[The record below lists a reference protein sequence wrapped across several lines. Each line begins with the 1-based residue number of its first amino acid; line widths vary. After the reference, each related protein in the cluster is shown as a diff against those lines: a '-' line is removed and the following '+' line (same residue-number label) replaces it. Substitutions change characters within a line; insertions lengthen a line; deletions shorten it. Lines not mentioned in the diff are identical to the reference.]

1 VQISSASYAA
11 SQPLASA
18 SHAPKLEK
26 PIEKLADIILADA
39 VRGNQIDI
47 KV

>member
-1 VQISSASYAA
+1 MKISAASLAA

-18 SHAPKLEK
+18 THAPKLQK

-47 KV
+47 NV

>member
-1 VQISSASYAA
+1 MQVSAALYAA

-18 SHAPKLEK
+18 THAPKLEK
-26 PIEKLADIILADA
+26 PMEKLADIILADA

-47 KV
+47 NV

>member
-1 VQISSASYAA
+1 MQVSSASYVA

-26 PIEKLADIILADA
+26 PMQKLADIILADA

-47 KV
+47 NV